1 MNRRSALGM
10 TATTGIALA
19 LSRARAFAQAVGPG
33 PEMSALSTYMSAAG
47 TRALPAE
54 AAGHAKHHLL
64 DTLASM
70 ISGSELLAGQ
80 AALRYAE
87 HSQGLYARNEQAP
100 SSNSRATATYGSGP

>member
-54 AAGHAKHHLL
+54 EAEHAK
-64 DTLASM
+64 LA
-70 ISGSELLAGQ
+70 IRLWLFLPKE
-80 AALRYAE
+80 
-87 HSQGLYARNEQAP
+87 P
-100 SSNSRATATYGSGP
+100 RA